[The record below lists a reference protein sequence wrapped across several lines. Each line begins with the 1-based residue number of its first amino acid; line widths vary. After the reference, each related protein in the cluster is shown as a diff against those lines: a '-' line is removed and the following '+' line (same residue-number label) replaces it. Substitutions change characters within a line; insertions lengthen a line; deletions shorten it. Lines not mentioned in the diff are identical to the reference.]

1 MKDRAARVTLESEHP
16 ALREGRRLPTKGAVS
31 KGQHEPTLDHGRAR
45 RLSQLAVP
53 DRLPL
58 EGSKDENAS
67 RIAFEQPDFRGC
79 PAQRRVREQHRDDR
93 HDRRQRHDGL
103 SRVDRFVAN
112 LRQVS
117 AAIAAVPRPSTSMVR
132 CVVAQS
138 CALQSRAR
146 SLKRPWAA

>member
-67 RIAFEQPDFRGC
+67 RIAFEQPDLQG
-79 PAQRRVREQHRDDR
+79 
-93 HDRRQRHDGL
+93 
-103 SRVDRFVAN
+103 
-112 LRQVS
+112 
-117 AAIAAVPRPSTSMVR
+117 VPRPTGR
-132 CVVAQS
+132 TGTAP
-138 CALQSRAR
+138 R
-146 SLKRPWAA
+146 